1 MENNRLAALYM
12 HGKRESGKIDSSF
25 DEDETCNFFFC
36 AKMLEGEGL
45 IHTNSTILVILY
57 VLFAEVEFVTS
68 NSSYLLSYD

>member
-45 IHTNSTILVILY
+45 IHTNSTNSI

-68 NSSYLLSYD
+68 NSIYLLSYD

>member
-45 IHTNSTILVILY
+45 IHT
-57 VLFAEVEFVTS
+57 FE
-68 NSSYLLSYD
+68 